1 MRISLRHF
9 KKTEVLELY
18 IKQYI
23 YQTQYLLTYYKIKV
37 HIESRLLKGNIVR

>member
-1 MRISLRHF
+1 M
-9 KKTEVLELY
+9 KTEVLELS

-37 HIESRLLKGNIVR
+37 HIESRL